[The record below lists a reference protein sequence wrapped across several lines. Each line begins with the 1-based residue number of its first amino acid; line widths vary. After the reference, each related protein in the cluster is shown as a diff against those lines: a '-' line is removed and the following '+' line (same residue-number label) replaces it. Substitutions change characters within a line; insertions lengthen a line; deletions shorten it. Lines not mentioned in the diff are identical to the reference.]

1 LVENRSDAQKQQAD
15 QMKKM
20 MGYQMLPML
29 MSFVL
34 LIIIANPSLRGVI
47 GGALNDVFMPVFGF
61 HYAYPLISILISGI
75 IIGLITSIPRYFFTD
90 WIRMGKAQLRMRAF
104 QKVMREA
111 YRSGQKDKIQKLSKM
126 QSSMMM
132 EQNMVQMNQMKPLMV
147 LSIFTFLI
155 VIWLFY
161 FISALPYQMISVPW
175 SLNVNIATSH
185 LWVFPAWIEVE
196 FIASLVIGYFVSM
209 IIKFFDFSYRLKKCN
224 SENPGQ
230 IEYNAGN
237 N

>member
-1 LVENRSDAQKQQAD
+1 
-15 QMKKM
+15 
-20 MGYQMLPML
+20 
-29 MSFVL
+29 
-34 LIIIANPSLRGVI
+34 
-47 GGALNDVFMPVFGF
+47 
-61 HYAYPLISILISGI
+61 
-75 IIGLITSIPRYFFTD
+75 
-90 WIRMGKAQLRMRAF
+90 
-104 QKVMREA
+104 
-111 YRSGQKDKIQKLSKM
+111 
-126 QSSMMM
+126 
-132 EQNMVQMNQMKPLMV
+132 MNQMKPLMV

-209 IIKFFDFSYRLKKCN
+209 IIKFFDFSYRLKKYQ